1 MSTERNKAVSRRWH
15 EAWGTE
21 DLAAAYDDCL
31 ALDFQALF
39 FGQGWIDRATYI
51 ERDQAFLAAFAD
63 VEIVVEDAVAEDDLV
78 LCRLRW
84 RGRQVR
90 PIPGARLTGRGF
102 EIMGFAQ
109 DRFKAGR
116 VVEHIPLF
124 DQQALIEELGA

>member
-39 FGQGWIDRATYI
+39 FGRGWIDRATYI
-51 ERDQAFLAAFAD
+51 
-63 VEIVVEDAVAEDDLV
+63 
-78 LCRLRW
+78 
-84 RGRQVR
+84 
-90 PIPGARLTGRGF
+90 
-102 EIMGFAQ
+102 
-109 DRFKAGR
+109 
-116 VVEHIPLF
+116 